1 MKKTCILVFAA
12 LSCFLGA
19 GLPVRQDITVYFFRF
34 EDRLGGATV
43 LVDLRTFDIEANSLE
58 VRASFKRQTISDR
71 IEGRFRTFG
80 CLYRNEEA
88 LSPDRKR
95 SFRLRLISCGGGW
108 EGPDSFQ
115 QLEYVTVSVKD
126 AGRSHRMS
134 CREVTEER
142 LVDPD
147 PGEALAFDCW
157 IAIRR

>member
-19 GLPVRQDITVYFFRF
+19 GLPVRQDITVYFFRL

-43 LVDLRTFDIEANSLE
+43 FVDLRTFDIEAKSLE
-58 VRASFKRQTISDR
+58 VRASFKRQTIIDR
-71 IEGRFRTFG
+71 IEGRFRTVV
-80 CLYRNEEA
+80 CLYQNEEA
-88 LSPDRKR
+88 LSPDRTR
-95 SFRLRLISCGGGW
+95 SFRLRLISCGEGW

-115 QLEYVTVSVKD
+115 QLENITVSVKD
-126 AGRSHRMS
+126 AGRFHRMS

-157 IAIRR
+157 IAISR